1 MRRWLQLRSCFAAQ
15 IEEESGTCRITHR
28 ESHVDDDTCALTRMY
43 VHVCTSDTCVVTV
56 YTVYTWAVP
65 RGDIDVERDE

>member
-1 MRRWLQLRSCFAAQ
+1 M
-15 IEEESGTCRITHR
+15 
-28 ESHVDDDTCALTRMY
+28 DDDTCALTRMY

-65 RGDIDVERDE
+65 CGDIDVEEKDE